1 MLSKREINRTEIETD
16 RIRATILT
24 IMTIIDDRCSLVFN
38 RFCLYLCFVYEP

>member
-16 RIRATILT
+16 RIRATIFT
-24 IMTIIDDRCSLVFN
+24 MTIIDDRCSLVFN